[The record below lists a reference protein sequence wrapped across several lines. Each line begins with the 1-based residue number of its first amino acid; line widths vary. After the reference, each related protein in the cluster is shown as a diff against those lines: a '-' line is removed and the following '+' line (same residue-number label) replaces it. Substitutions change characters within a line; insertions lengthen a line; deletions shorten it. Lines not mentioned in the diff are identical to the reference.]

1 MVNILVLVNVLTQ
14 GMCCAAALDTTG
26 ERVVPIKITQRHKK
40 LHQAIHV
47 ELNNKFKN
55 QTQETS
61 QNNAPGMSLCMGRKI
76 KLHLSTYTIVAKPLP
91 PAHACTH
98 CFTEY
103 QGAGLSWLESQVA
116 RRGRTRRIVS
126 VRQRPE
132 LPWNIAQQH

>member
-61 QNNAPGMSLCMGRKI
+61 QNNAPGISLWTL
-76 KLHLSTYTIVAKPLP
+76 LHGEENQASFIYTY
-91 PAHACTH
+91 
-98 CFTEY
+98 Y
-103 QGAGLSWLESQVA
+103 SS
-116 RRGRTRRIVS
+116 
-126 VRQRPE
+126 
-132 LPWNIAQQH
+132 